1 MVSMLLVGRI
11 GKSVGLNGGLRLHL
25 ESDFPECLKKGVKVS
40 VAPLS
45 VAPLNAFS
53 YVSSFKEYIIHSY
66 EHAKNLLFL
75 ETIQTPEKAK
85 ELTNLGLFMSEEE
98 SKKLCVLK
106 DGEFFYCDLVGLGV
120 VEENEILGKVIEIQ
134 RISQIDYFL
143 VETARSLVEKG
154 LAKIFLIP
162 YRDFY
167 IKEILLQDQKI
178 TTNNAKTLLENS

>member
-40 VAPLS
+40 A
-45 VAPLNAFS
+45 APLNAFFCAS
-53 YVSSFKEYIIHSY
+53 SSFKEYTIHSY
-66 EHAKNLLFL
+66 EHAKSLLFL
-75 ETIQTPEKAK
+75 ETIHTPEKAK

-106 DGEFFYCDLVGLGV
+106 DGEFFYCDLVGLSV

-143 VETARSLVEKG
+143 VETARSLVGKG

>member
-11 GKSVGLNGGLRLHL
+11 GKSVGLNGGLKLHL

-40 VAPLS
+40 VAPL
-45 VAPLNAFS
+45 NAFS
-53 YVSSFKEYIIHSY
+53 FASFKEYVIHSY

-85 ELTNLGLFMSEEE
+85 ELTNLGLFMSEAE

-106 DGEFFYCDLVGLGV
+106 EGEFFYCDLVGLSV

-134 RISQIDYFL
+134 RISQTDYFM
-143 VETARSLVEKG
+143 VETTRSLVEKS

-167 IKEILLQDQKI
+167 IKEILLQDKKI
-178 TTNNAKTLLENS
+178 TTHNAKTLLENS

>member
-1 MVSMLLVGRI
+1 MLLVGRI
-11 GKSVGLNGGLRLHL
+11 GKSVGLNGGLKLHL

-40 VAPLS
+40 VAPL
-45 VAPLNAFS
+45 NAFFCT
-53 YVSSFKEYIIHSY
+53 SFKEYTIHSY

-75 ETIQTPEKAK
+75 ETIHTPEKAK
-85 ELTNLGLFMSEEE
+85 ELTNLGLFMSEAE

-106 DGEFFYCDLVGLGV
+106 DGEFFYCDLVGLSV

-167 IKEILLQDQKI
+167 IKEILLQDKKI
-178 TTNNAKTLLENS
+178 TTNNAKVLLENS

>member
-11 GKSVGLNGGLRLHL
+11 GKSVGLNGGLKLHL

-40 VAPLS
+40 A
-45 VAPLNAFS
+45 APLNAFS
-53 YVSSFKEYIIHSY
+53 CASFKEYTIHSY

-75 ETIQTPEKAK
+75 ETIHTPEKAK
-85 ELTNLGLFMSEEE
+85 ELTNLGLFMSETE

-106 DGEFFYCDLVGLGV
+106 EGEFFYCDLVGLSV

-167 IKEILLQDQKI
+167 IKEILLQDKKI

>member
-11 GKSVGLNGGLRLHL
+11 GKSVGLNGGLKLHL

-40 VAPLS
+40 VAPL
-45 VAPLNAFS
+45 NAFS
-53 YVSSFKEYIIHSY
+53 CASFKEYTIHSY

-85 ELTNLGLFMSEEE
+85 ELTNLGLFMSEAE

-106 DGEFFYCDLVGLGV
+106 EGEFFYCDLVGLSV

-134 RISQIDYFL
+134 RISQTDYFL
-143 VETARSLVEKG
+143 IETARSLVEKG

>member
-40 VAPLS
+40 A
-45 VAPLNAFS
+45 APLNAFFCT
-53 YVSSFKEYIIHSY
+53 SFKEYIIHSY

-75 ETIQTPEKAK
+75 ETIYTPEKAK
-85 ELTNLGLFMSEEE
+85 ELTNLGLFMSEAE

-106 DGEFFYCDLVGLGV
+106 DGEFFYCDLVGLSV

>member
-1 MVSMLLVGRI
+1 MLLVGRI
-11 GKSVGLNGGLRLHL
+11 GKSVGLNGGLKLHL

-40 VAPLS
+40 VAPL
-45 VAPLNAFS
+45 NAFS
-53 YVSSFKEYIIHSY
+53 FASSFKEYVIHSYKEYTIHSY

-85 ELTNLGLFMSEEE
+85 ELTNLGLFMSEAE

-106 DGEFFYCDLVGLGV
+106 EGEFFYCDLVGLSV

-134 RISQIDYFL
+134 RISQTDYFM
-143 VETARSLVEKG
+143 VETTLNLVEKG

-167 IKEILLQDQKI
+167 IQEILLQDKKI
-178 TTNNAKTLLENS
+178 TTHNAKTLLENS

>member
-40 VAPLS
+40 I
-45 VAPLNAFS
+45 APLNAFS
-53 YVSSFKEYIIHSY
+53 CASFKEYTIHSY

-75 ETIQTPEKAK
+75 ETIYTPEKAK
-85 ELTNLGLFMSEEE
+85 ELTNLGLFMSESE

-106 DGEFFYCDLVGLGV
+106 DGEFFYCDLVGLSV
-120 VEENEILGKVIEIQ
+120 VEENEVLGKVIEIQ

-143 VETARSLVEKG
+143 VETARSLVGKG

>member
-40 VAPLS
+40 T
-45 VAPLNAFS
+45 APLNAFS
-53 YVSSFKEYIIHSY
+53 YASSSFKEYIIHSY

-75 ETIQTPEKAK
+75 ETIHTLEKAK
-85 ELTNLGLFMSEEE
+85 ELTNLGLFMSEAE

-106 DGEFFYCDLVGLGV
+106 DGEFFYCDLVGLSV

-143 VETARSLVEKG
+143 VETARSLVGKG

-167 IKEILLQDQKI
+167 IKEILLQDKKI

>member
-40 VAPLS
+40 VAPL
-45 VAPLNAFS
+45 NAFS
-53 YVSSFKEYIIHSY
+53 YAYASSFKEYIIHSY

-75 ETIQTPEKAK
+75 ETIHTLEKAK
-85 ELTNLGLFMSEEE
+85 ELTNLGLFMSEAE

-106 DGEFFYCDLVGLGV
+106 DGEFFYCDLVGLSV

-154 LAKIFLIP
+154 LTKIFLIP

>member
-40 VAPLS
+40 VAPL
-45 VAPLNAFS
+45 NAFS
-53 YVSSFKEYIIHSY
+53 YASSKEYVIHSY

-75 ETIQTPEKAK
+75 ETIHTLEKAK
-85 ELTNLGLFMSEEE
+85 ELTNLGLFMSEAE

-106 DGEFFYCDLVGLGV
+106 DGEFFYCDLVGLSV

-178 TTNNAKTLLENS
+178 TTTNAKTLLENS

>member
-1 MVSMLLVGRI
+1 
-11 GKSVGLNGGLRLHL
+11 
-25 ESDFPECLKKGVKVS
+25 
-40 VAPLS
+40 
-45 VAPLNAFS
+45 
-53 YVSSFKEYIIHSY
+53 
-66 EHAKNLLFL
+66 
-75 ETIQTPEKAK
+75 
-85 ELTNLGLFMSEEE
+85 LTNLGLFMSEAE

-106 DGEFFYCDLVGLGV
+106 DGEFFYCDLVGLSV

>member
-40 VAPLS
+40 VAPI
-45 VAPLNAFS
+45 NAFS
-53 YVSSFKEYIIHSY
+53 CASFKEYTIHSY

-85 ELTNLGLFMSEEE
+85 ELTNLGLFMSEAE

-106 DGEFFYCDLVGLGV
+106 DGEFFYCDLVGLSV

-134 RISQIDYFL
+134 RISQTDYFL
-143 VETARSLVEKG
+143 VETARSLIEKG

-178 TTNNAKTLLENS
+178 TTHNAKTLLENS

>member
-11 GKSVGLNGGLRLHL
+11 GKSVGLNGGLKLHL

-40 VAPLS
+40 VAPL
-45 VAPLNAFS
+45 NAFFCA
-53 YVSSFKEYIIHSY
+53 SFKEYTIHSY

-75 ETIQTPEKAK
+75 ETIHTPEKAK
-85 ELTNLGLFMSEEE
+85 ELTNLGLFMSEKE

-106 DGEFFYCDLVGLGV
+106 EGEFFYCDLVGLSV

-143 VETARSLVEKG
+143 VETARSLIEKG

-167 IKEILLQDQKI
+167 VKEILLQDKKI
-178 TTNNAKTLLENS
+178 TTHNAKTLLENS

>member
-1 MVSMLLVGRI
+1 MLLVGRI

-40 VAPLS
+40 A
-45 VAPLNAFS
+45 APLNAFFCT
-53 YVSSFKEYIIHSY
+53 SFKEYIIHSY

-75 ETIQTPEKAK
+75 ETIYTPEKAK
-85 ELTNLGLFMSEEE
+85 ELTNLGLFMSEAE

-106 DGEFFYCDLVGLGV
+106 DGEFFYCDLVGLSV

>member
-11 GKSVGLNGGLRLHL
+11 GKSVGLNGGLKLHL

-40 VAPLS
+40 A
-45 VAPLNAFS
+45 APLNAFS
-53 YVSSFKEYIIHSY
+53 FASSFKEYVIKEYVIHSY

-75 ETIQTPEKAK
+75 ETIHTPEKAK
-85 ELTNLGLFMSEEE
+85 ELTNLGLFMSEAE

-106 DGEFFYCDLVGLGV
+106 EGEFFYCDLVGLSV

-134 RISQIDYFL
+134 RISQIDYFM
-143 VETARSLVEKG
+143 VETTLNLVEKG

-167 IKEILLQDQKI
+167 IQEILLQDKKI
-178 TTNNAKTLLENS
+178 TTHNAKTLLENS

>member
-40 VAPLS
+40 VAPL
-45 VAPLNAFS
+45 NAFS
-53 YVSSFKEYIIHSY
+53 YASSFKESKEYTIHSY

-75 ETIQTPEKAK
+75 ETIHTLEKAK

-106 DGEFFYCDLVGLGV
+106 DGEFFYCDLVGLSV

>member
-11 GKSVGLNGGLRLHL
+11 GKSVGLNGGLKLHL

-40 VAPLS
+40 A
-45 VAPLNAFS
+45 APLNTFFCT
-53 YVSSFKEYIIHSY
+53 SSFKEYTIHSY

-75 ETIQTPEKAK
+75 ETIYTPEKAK
-85 ELTNLGLFMSEEE
+85 ELTNLGLFMSEAE

-106 DGEFFYCDLVGLGV
+106 DGEFFYCDLVGLSV

-134 RISQIDYFL
+134 RISQTDYFL
-143 VETARSLVEKG
+143 VETARSVVEKG
-154 LAKIFLIP
+154 SGKMFLIP
-162 YRDFY
+162 NRDFY

>member
-25 ESDFPECLKKGVKVS
+25 ESDFPECLKKGVRV
-40 VAPLS
+40 S
-45 VAPLNAFS
+45 VAPLNAFFCV
-53 YVSSFKEYIIHSY
+53 YSFKEYTIHSY

-75 ETIQTPEKAK
+75 ETIQTLEKAK

-106 DGEFFYCDLVGLGV
+106 DGEFFYCDLVGLSV
-120 VEENEILGKVIEIQ
+120 VEENENLGKVIEIQ

-143 VETARSLVEKG
+143 VETARSLVGKG

-167 IKEILLQDQKI
+167 IKEILLQDKKI

>member
-11 GKSVGLNGGLRLHL
+11 GKSVGLNGGLKLHL

-40 VAPLS
+40 VAPL
-45 VAPLNAFS
+45 NAFS
-53 YVSSFKEYIIHSY
+53 FASFKEYVIHSY

-75 ETIQTPEKAK
+75 ETIHTPEKAK
-85 ELTNLGLFMSEEE
+85 ELTNLGLFMSEAE

-106 DGEFFYCDLVGLGV
+106 EGEFFYCDLVGLSV
-120 VEENEILGKVIEIQ
+120 VEGNEILGKVIEIQ
-134 RISQIDYFL
+134 RISQIDYFM
-143 VETARSLVEKG
+143 VETTLNLVEKG

-167 IKEILLQDQKI
+167 IQEILLQDKKI
-178 TTNNAKTLLENS
+178 TTRNAKTLLENS

>member
-40 VAPLS
+40 VAPL
-45 VAPLNAFS
+45 NAFS
-53 YVSSFKEYIIHSY
+53 YASFSFKEYIIHSY

-75 ETIQTPEKAK
+75 ETIHTPEKAK
-85 ELTNLGLFMSEEE
+85 ELTNLGLFMSEAE

-106 DGEFFYCDLVGLGV
+106 DGEFFYCDLVGLSV

-167 IKEILLQDQKI
+167 IKEIFLQDQKI

>member
-40 VAPLS
+40 A
-45 VAPLNAFS
+45 APLNAFS
-53 YVSSFKEYIIHSY
+53 YASMLLHFKEYTIHSY

-75 ETIQTPEKAK
+75 ETIHTPEKAK
-85 ELTNLGLFMSEEE
+85 ELTNLGLFMSEAE

-106 DGEFFYCDLVGLGV
+106 DGEFFYCDLVGLSV

-143 VETARSLVEKG
+143 VETARSLVGKG

>member
-11 GKSVGLNGGLRLHL
+11 GKSVGLNGGLKLHL
-25 ESDFPECLKKGVKVS
+25 ESDFPECLKKGVRVS
-40 VAPLS
+40 VAPLNTFFC
-45 VAPLNAFS
+45 A
-53 YVSSFKEYIIHSY
+53 SSFFKEYTIHSY

-75 ETIQTPEKAK
+75 EAIHTLEKAK
-85 ELTNLGLFMSEEE
+85 ELTNLGLFMSEAE

-106 DGEFFYCDLVGLGV
+106 DGEFFYCDLVGLSV

-167 IKEILLQDQKI
+167 IKEILLQDKKI
-178 TTNNAKTLLENS
+178 TTNNAKVLLENS

>member
-11 GKSVGLNGGLRLHL
+11 GKSVGLNGGLKLHL

-40 VAPLS
+40 VAPL
-45 VAPLNAFS
+45 NAFS
-53 YVSSFKEYIIHSY
+53 FASFKEYIIHSY

-85 ELTNLGLFMSEEE
+85 ELTNLGLFMSEAE

-106 DGEFFYCDLVGLGV
+106 EGEFFYCDLVGLSV
-120 VEENEILGKVIEIQ
+120 VEENEFLGKVIEIQ

-143 VETARSLVEKG
+143 VETTRSLVEKG

-167 IKEILLQDQKI
+167 IKEILLQDKKI
-178 TTNNAKTLLENS
+178 TTHNAKTLLENS

>member
-11 GKSVGLNGGLRLHL
+11 GKSVGLNGGLKLHL

-40 VAPLS
+40 T
-45 VAPLNAFS
+45 APLNAFS
-53 YVSSFKEYIIHSY
+53 YAYASSFKEYIIHSY

-75 ETIQTPEKAK
+75 ETIHTPEKAK
-85 ELTNLGLFMSEEE
+85 ELTNLGLFMSEAE

-106 DGEFFYCDLVGLGV
+106 DGEFFYCDLVGLSV

>member
-40 VAPLS
+40 VAPL
-45 VAPLNAFS
+45 NAFS
-53 YVSSFKEYIIHSY
+53 YASSFNKEYTIHSY

-75 ETIQTPEKAK
+75 ETIHTPKKAK
-85 ELTNLGLFMSEEE
+85 ELTNLGLFMSEAE

-106 DGEFFYCDLVGLGV
+106 DGEFFYCDLVGLSV

>member
-40 VAPLS
+40 T
-45 VAPLNAFS
+45 APLNAFS
-53 YVSSFKEYIIHSY
+53 YASMLLHFKEYTIHSY

-75 ETIQTPEKAK
+75 ETIHTPEKAK
-85 ELTNLGLFMSEEE
+85 ELTNLGLFMSEAE

-106 DGEFFYCDLVGLGV
+106 DGEFFYCDLVGLSV

-143 VETARSLVEKG
+143 VETARNLVEKG

-167 IKEILLQDQKI
+167 IKEILLQDKKI

>member
-40 VAPLS
+40 A
-45 VAPLNAFS
+45 APLNVFS
-53 YVSSFKEYIIHSY
+53 YASSFKEYTIHSY

-75 ETIQTPEKAK
+75 ETIHTPEKAK
-85 ELTNLGLFMSEEE
+85 ELTNLGLFMSEAE

-106 DGEFFYCDLVGLGV
+106 DGEFFYCDLVGLSV

-167 IKEILLQDQKI
+167 IKEILLQDKKI
-178 TTNNAKTLLENS
+178 TTSNAKTLLENS

>member
-1 MVSMLLVGRI
+1 MVPMLLVGRI
-11 GKSVGLNGGLRLHL
+11 GKSVGLNGGLKLHL

-40 VAPLS
+40 VAPI
-45 VAPLNAFS
+45 NAFS
-53 YVSSFKEYIIHSY
+53 CASFKEYTIHSY

-85 ELTNLGLFMSEEE
+85 ELTNLGLFMSEAE

-106 DGEFFYCDLVGLGV
+106 DGEFFYCDLVGLSV

-143 VETARSLVEKG
+143 VETARSLIEKG

-167 IKEILLQDQKI
+167 VKEILLQDKKI
-178 TTNNAKTLLENS
+178 TTHNAKTLLENS

>member
-1 MVSMLLVGRI
+1 MVPMLLVGRI
-11 GKSVGLNGGLRLHL
+11 GKSVGLNGGLKLHL

-40 VAPLS
+40 VAPI
-45 VAPLNAFS
+45 NAFS
-53 YVSSFKEYIIHSY
+53 CASFKEYTIHSY

-75 ETIQTPEKAK
+75 ETIHTPEKAK
-85 ELTNLGLFMSEEE
+85 ELTNLGLFMSEAE

-106 DGEFFYCDLVGLGV
+106 DGEFFYCDLVGLSV

-134 RISQIDYFL
+134 RISQTDYFL
-143 VETARSLVEKG
+143 VETARSLIEKG

-167 IKEILLQDQKI
+167 IKEILLQDKKI
-178 TTNNAKTLLENS
+178 TTHNAKTLLENS

>member
-25 ESDFPECLKKGVKVS
+25 ESDFPECLKKGVRV
-40 VAPLS
+40 S
-45 VAPLNAFS
+45 VAPLNAFFCV
-53 YVSSFKEYIIHSY
+53 YSFKEYTIHSY

-75 ETIQTPEKAK
+75 ETIQTLEKAK

-106 DGEFFYCDLVGLGV
+106 DGEFFYCDLVGLSV

-167 IKEILLQDQKI
+167 IKKILLQDKKI
-178 TTNNAKTLLENS
+178 TTSNAKMLLENS